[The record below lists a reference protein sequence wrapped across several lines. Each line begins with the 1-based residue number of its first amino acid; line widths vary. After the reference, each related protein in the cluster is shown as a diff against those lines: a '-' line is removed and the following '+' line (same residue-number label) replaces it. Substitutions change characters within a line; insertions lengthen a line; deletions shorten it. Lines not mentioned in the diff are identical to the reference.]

1 MVALFAAI
9 PSAEANSMYLSCVSD
24 VLKYADSSQHRKDPV
39 LGSWSRLVLLGNRI
53 TDKDNYQD
61 VNEDMRRAV
70 VSSMTGT
77 LCSPA
82 CLKEPRAIATVFC
95 LARRALLPQSS
106 NEKASMF
113 SSLERYECWLRDLV
127 LNSGA
132 AITSVLLDTLSQLVP
147 LEPIHFL
154 KSHHQIFSKNRG
166 LFHQASGYLA
176 QLRSRI
182 RDFDPT
188 FSNVA
193 AENHSNMDVESDPT
207 SKISAKV
214 MTEIAHFVFSY
225 KEKKELPKLL
235 IRQMNFHRYHFRRAI
250 LPLLL
255 HPDFTELKPTDG
267 DLPRIL
273 DSASFDELRI
283 DMIREI
289 AFRRKDHA
297 ITAPEAKSAI
307 ESIKAAKS
315 ARCGRSVSNSKIQ
328 GKSVFASSSVKGTS
342 SVRDIV
348 FAILCDEIKHGL
360 EEMVDRRQ
368 SNQIEKAKELLCFNV
383 SNCIEKCNGSGDL
396 ASVAIDVLEG
406 FCFALEDVG
415 RREVSKAGHIFG
427 SMRPPNVS
435 ENSRFME
442 ECKSWWKRIGLP
454 FLSLLSNVLGDS
466 RLITLQAHIRYQII
480 ALLCARISSV
490 SEESLFSLSLIIVA
504 LVILRSKTA
513 LHDLCFLG
521 NSIAPKNYHHIG
533 LIIFECLPLSKPE
546 FVFPSITFTLHF
558 LYLLKTF
565 PEDVLLT
572 LNIESD
578 ISMDATLACTG
589 HEYIITEF
597 SAFPKAILRWIVS
610 NPWRLTRKEG
620 QVIAMEGEQM
630 SQETSGICRRAIAC
644 LHDITFFVNG
654 AEPLATTLNLEHR
667 ASWGCRFALAAQMR
681 VMNSLGLH
689 GMVIVNNV
697 VKFLAVAKKSQRNS
711 LEWIHQGL
719 LLFYEGSTDC
729 IPTSIDDNVTT
740 NIKKC
745 VREAGTD
752 VANNMIEY
760 YRSMEFPYFKGCDD
774 AYEHIA
780 QVLILKMWPFS
791 RQVAA
796 YLLRCVTSSD
806 VIIAGRVDPFFV
818 ANCTL
823 VFDAHRDARFHH
835 LADPSVDSD
844 QNILKT
850 VKDVAQESNIV
861 LQHCYGGDFE
871 YQGTNGNVLQSQ
883 INSCNISTL
892 SLLDAQSLGIALSM
906 RLVKESQNRTAT
918 PEVIQQLVSTI
929 VARAGKPAACD
940 VLDGAIISIA
950 LLHCKELYRT
960 SYSTKSEGH
969 SLNSLLS
976 SFVQERVCLFE
987 GEGDRLPFW
996 IKCSLLDG
1004 FGFESE
1010 AGRNLLKEWFDSAHE
1025 SETNIE
1031 AQECIARIL
1040 GSLEATRK
1048 GVVER
1053 VIQTLGRDRTI
1064 DTLLPNLGWGFVH
1077 TVKIR
1082 GRSKTAIRRQLVSTI
1097 GRVTNYLQPEV
1108 GGDFVA
1114 AAMNRFGTDSI
1125 EILTLLK
1132 ARGFR

>member
-9 PSAEANSMYLSCVSD
+9 PSAEANSIYLSCVSD
-24 VLKYADSSQHRKDPV
+24 VLKFADSSQHRKDPV

-61 VNEDMRRAV
+61 VDEDMRRAV

-82 CLKEPRAIATVFC
+82 CLKEPRTIATVFC

-106 NEKASMF
+106 NEKDSMP

-132 AITSVLLDTLSQLVP
+132 AIVSVLLDTLSQLVP

-193 AENHSNMDVESDPT
+193 AENHSNRDVETDLT
-207 SKISAKV
+207 SKISAKA
-214 MTEIAHFVFSY
+214 MTEIVQFIFSY
-225 KEKKELPKLL
+225 KEKKELSKLL
-235 IRQMNFHRYHFRRAI
+235 IRQMNFHRYHFRRVV

-255 HPDFTELKPTDG
+255 HPDFTGLIRTDG
-267 DLPRIL
+267 DLPKIL
-273 DSASFDELRI
+273 DSAAFDELRI

-307 ESIKAAKS
+307 ESIKAS
-315 ARCGRSVSNSKIQ
+315 RNARGGRSVSNSKIQ
-328 GKSVFASSSVKGTS
+328 GKSVFASSSIKGTS

-360 EEMVDRRQ
+360 NELVDKKE
-368 SNQIEKAKELLCFNV
+368 SNQIVKAKELLCSNV
-383 SNCIEKCNGSGDL
+383 SNCIEKCSGSGDL

-406 FCFALEDVG
+406 FCFALEDLA
-415 RREVSKAGHIFG
+415 RSEVSIAECIFG
-427 SMRPPNVS
+427 TMRPLNVF
-435 ENSRFME
+435 ENSRFTE
-442 ECKSWWKRIGLP
+442 ECKSWWKRKGLP
-454 FLSLLSNVLGDS
+454 FLSLLSHFLGDP

-480 ALLCARISSV
+480 ALLCVRISSV
-490 SEESLFSLSLIIVA
+490 SEESLFSLSLITVA
-504 LVILRSKTA
+504 LVILRSKAA

-521 NSIAPKNYHHIG
+521 NSITPKSFHHIA
-533 LIIFECLPLSKPE
+533 LIIFECLPFSKPE

-558 LYLLKTF
+558 VYLLKTF
-565 PEDVLLT
+565 PEDVLLS

-578 ISMDATLACTG
+578 ISMDATLACSGRESTV
-589 HEYIITEF
+589 TEF
-597 SAFPKAILRWIVS
+597 STFPKAILRWIVS

-620 QVIAMEGEQM
+620 EVVAVEGEQM
-630 SQETSGICRRAIAC
+630 SQETSGICRRAISC
-644 LHDITFFVNG
+644 LHDITFFDNG
-654 AEPLATTLNLEHR
+654 AEPLATILNLEHR
-667 ASWGCRFALAAQMR
+667 ASWGCKFALAAQMR

-697 VKFLAVAKKSQRNS
+697 VKFLAIAKKSQRNS

-719 LLFYEGSTDC
+719 LLFYDGSTDC

-740 NIKKC
+740 NIRRC
-745 VREAGTD
+745 VTEVGTD

-780 QVLILKMWPFS
+780 QVLIVKMWPLS
-791 RQVAA
+791 RQVSA
-796 YLLRCVTSSD
+796 YLLRCVSSSD
-806 VIIAGRVDPFFV
+806 VIITGRVDPFFV

-823 VFDAHRDARFHH
+823 VFDGRRDAIFHP
-835 LADPSVDSD
+835 LADLSVDSD

-850 VKDVAQESNIV
+850 VKDVAEESNIV

-892 SLLDAQSLGIALSM
+892 SLLNAQSLGIALSM
-906 RLVKESQNRTAT
+906 RLVKESQNRVAT
-918 PEVIQQLVSTI
+918 PDVIQQIVSTI
-929 VARAGKPAACD
+929 VGRAGKPATCD
-940 VLDGAIISIA
+940 VLDGTIISIS
-950 LLHCKELYRT
+950 LLLCKELCRT
-960 SYSTKSEGH
+960 SYSTKSGGH

-996 IKCSLLDG
+996 IKCSLFDG
-1004 FGFESE
+1004 FEFESE
-1010 AGRNLLKEWFDSAHE
+1010 AGGNLLKEWFDSACE

-1040 GSLEATRK
+1040 GSLEATRE

-1053 VIQTLGRDRTI
+1053 VIQTLGRDITI
-1064 DTLLPNLGWGFVH
+1064 DTLLPNLGWGFVQA
-1077 TVKIR
+1077 VKMR
-1082 GRSKTAIRRQLVSTI
+1082 GGSKTAIRRQLISTI
-1097 GRVTNYLQPEV
+1097 GRVTDYLQPEM

-1125 EILTLLK
+1125 EILTMLK